1 MSMLLFVLT
10 AAQALFAE
18 AEILAG
24 AGAGGGGSA
33 QGTPKMVEL
42 IDTIMSIPSCL
53 QVARCHPPPWPQL
66 RLFQD
71 QQSKIDVVN
80 KWIKEHKKYES
91 LDADREEGEKAEDE
105 GKQGPDTAEAADKR
119 EEESEEAVE
128 AAEAAEEAVEAADP
142 RLEAIQLRR
151 RRSRGL
157 LRGKRPHRKLR
168 EVDPN
173 TQPR

>member
-1 MSMLLFVLT
+1 MSMLVFVLT

-53 QVARCHPPPWPQL
+53 QVARCRPPPWLQL
-66 RLFQD
+66 PLFQD

-128 AAEAAEEAVEAADP
+128 AADP

>member
-1 MSMLLFVLT
+1 MSMLVFVLT

-66 RLFQD
+66 PLFQD

-128 AAEAAEEAVEAADP
+128 AADP